1 MCRKLF
7 ITLFIW
13 IVSITVHAQ
22 TYNIIP
28 KPLHVEAY
36 PGSFNLKNAYIKT
49 GGEENKSIAFFRGM
63 IREIN
68 GLELSD
74 KPSKDRKLPIEFI
87 FSEAISTHPES
98 YQLMITPE
106 KITVQAPSV
115 SGQFWAAQTLRQLL
129 LFNSKS
135 NFSLPCVF
143 ISDEPNYSW
152 RSNMLDV
159 CRHFFPVDTIKRHL
173 DMLSMYKINTFH
185 WHLTEDQG
193 WRIEIKKY
201 PLLTQAGAWRKKP
214 DGSLYGGFYTQDEI
228 REIVRYAADRNI
240 EVIPEIEM
248 PGHCR
253 AALAAYPELGCT
265 KKQMEVPDYY
275 GVFQDVYCAG
285 QEETY
290 RFLEDVLTEVIS
302 LFPGKYIHIGGDEV
316 PKERWIN
323 CPVCQKKI
331 KDEMLPDEHAL
342 QSYFIGRIHRFLKA
356 NGKTMIGWDEILD
369 GGIDEQ
375 AIIEVWR
382 GEEKAKEALANGN
395 KILQTLYFDSKPASL
410 TLEKTFHYDP
420 SPGQHNNNI
429 LGAECPLWTEWVN
442 PMNLDYMMYP
452 RLQAFAEVVW
462 NKGNDYE
469 DFRNR
474 LQPHYTWM
482 EENEVLY
489 GAENKNMIQC
499 GITFDPAKNIRII
512 RAEYGLKEMSMNYYF
527 EDRADQTNSFTDS
540 LILTRQGKIYLTP
553 MRKNRLAANAVTF
566 HIEDHLGVG
575 IKPVFAHP
583 ASPAYDRAGIY
594 GLTDGIRGSSDFRD
608 GNWLAWQGEDLDV
621 VLDFGKENTFRSI
634 SLRCMQQTQ
643 SWILLPSEVGYLYS
657 TDGKAWQALGVV
669 GHNEED
675 RNYDHIFHDFE
686 YISSGPPVKARYVR
700 VIAKNYGILPEWHL
714 GNGGKAWIFAD
725 EVIVK

>member
-1 MCRKLF
+1 MRQTILF
-7 ITLFIW
+7 LALLW
-13 IVSITVHAQ
+13 SIYLPGQ
-22 TYNIIP
+22 SNISIIP
-28 KPLHVEAY
+28 KPVLMEVQ
-36 PGSFNLKNAYIKT
+36 PGNFPLQNAYLKYT
-49 GGEENKSIAFFRGM
+49 GEESNSIAFFRGL
-63 IREIN
+63 IHEIT
-68 GLELSD
+68 GLDIPEQ
-74 KPSKDRKLPIEFI
+74 PSKKHTLPIEFLI
-87 FSEAISTHPES
+87 SDTDSTHPES
-98 YQLMITPE
+98 YQLVITPE
-106 KITVQAPSV
+106 KITVQSPCIQ
-115 SGQFWAAQTLRQLL
+115 GQFWAVQTLHQLM
-129 LFNSKS
+129 LFHLKD
-135 NFSLPCVF
+135 NFEIPCMT
-143 ISDEPNYSW
+143 ITDKPEYTW
-152 RSNMLDV
+152 RSHMLDV
-159 CRHFFPVDTIKRHL
+159 CRHFFPVDTIKRQL
-173 DMLSMYKINTFH
+173 DMLSLYKMNKFH

-201 PLLTQAGAWRKKP
+201 PLLTQVGAWRKKP
-214 DGSLYGGFYTQDEI
+214 DGSLYGGFYTQEEI
-228 REIVRYAADRNI
+228 REIVRYATDRNI

-248 PGHCR
+248 PGHSR
-253 AALAAYPELGCT
+253 AALAAYPELSCT
-265 KKQMEVPDYY
+265 KNQLEVPDYY

-316 PKERWIN
+316 PKERWSN
-323 CPVCQKKI
+323 CPVCQKKM
-331 KDEMLPDEHAL
+331 KDNMLPDEHAL
-342 QSYFIGRIHRFLKA
+342 QSYFIRRIQRFLKA

-420 SPGQHNNNI
+420 STGQHNNNI

-452 RLQAFAEVVW
+452 RLQAFAEVIW
-462 NKGNDYE
+462 NKGNDFE

-474 LQPHYTWM
+474 LQAHYTWM

-489 GAENKNMIQC
+489 GAEDKNLIQC
-499 GITFDPAKNIRII
+499 GITFVPAKNIRVI
-512 RAEYGLKEMSMNYYF
+512 RAEYGLEEMNMNYYF
-527 EDRADQTNSFTDS
+527 EDQPDQIHSFKDS
-540 LILTRQGKIYLTP
+540 LILTQHGKIHLTP
-553 MRKNRLAANAVTF
+553 MRKNRQAANAVTF

-575 IKPVFAHP
+575 IKPVFGHLP
-583 ASPAYDRAGIY
+583 SPAYDRAGIY

-608 GNWLAWQGEDLDV
+608 GNWLAWQGEDLDFI
-621 VLDFGKENTFRSI
+621 LDFEKEISFRSI

-643 SWILLPSEVGYLYS
+643 SWILLPSEVGYLHS
-657 TDGKAWQALGVV
+657 PDGKDWQALAVV

-675 RNYDHIFHDFE
+675 KNFDHIFHDFE
-686 YISSGPPVKARYVR
+686 YIKAGPPVKARYVR

-725 EVIVK
+725 ELIIK

>member
-1 MCRKLF
+1 MRQTILF
-7 ITLFIW
+7 LALLW
-13 IVSITVHAQ
+13 SIYLPGQ
-22 TYNIIP
+22 SNISIIP
-28 KPLHVEAY
+28 KPVFMEVQPGNFSFQHAY
-36 PGSFNLKNAYIKT
+36 LKYT
-49 GGEENKSIAFFRGM
+49 GEESKSIAFFRGLILEM
-63 IREIN
+63 T
-68 GLELSD
+68 GLD
-74 KPSKDRKLPIEFI
+74 IPVQPSKKHYLPIEFL
-87 FSEAISTHPES
+87 ISDSVSAHPEN
-98 YQLMITPE
+98 YHLLITPE
-106 KITVQAPSV
+106 KITVQSLTI
-115 SGQFWAAQTLRQLL
+115 SGQFWAVQSLHQLL
-129 LFNSKS
+129 LFNRKDK
-135 NFSLPCVF
+135 FEIPCLT
-143 ISDEPNYSW
+143 IKDKPEYPW
-152 RSNMLDV
+152 RSHMLDV
-159 CRHFFPVDTIKRHL
+159 CRHFFPVDTIKRQL
-173 DMLSMYKINTFH
+173 DMLSLYKMNKFH

-201 PLLTQAGAWRKKP
+201 PILTQVGAWRKKP

-228 REIVRYAADRNI
+228 RDVVQYAAKRNI

-253 AALAAYPELGCT
+253 AALAAYPVLGCT
-265 KKQMEVPDYY
+265 KNQLEVPDYY

-316 PKERWIN
+316 PKERWSN
-323 CPVCQKKI
+323 CPVCQKKM
-331 KDEMLPDEHAL
+331 KDNMLPDEQAL
-342 QSYFIGRIHRFLKA
+342 QSYFIGRIQKFLQA

-420 SPGQHNNNI
+420 STGQHNNNI

-452 RLQAFAEVVW
+452 RLQAFAEVIW
-462 NKGNDYE
+462 NKGNDFE

-474 LQPHYTWM
+474 LQAHYTWM

-489 GAENKNMIQC
+489 GAEDKNLIQC
-499 GITFDPAKNIRII
+499 GITFVPAKNIRVI
-512 RAEYGLKEMSMNYYF
+512 RAEYGLEEMNMNYYF
-527 EDRADQTNSFTDS
+527 EDQPDQIHSFKDS
-540 LILTRQGKIYLTP
+540 LILTQHGKINLTP
-553 MRKNRLAANAVTF
+553 MRKNRQAANGVTF

-575 IKPVFAHP
+575 IKPVFGHP
-583 ASPAYDRAGIY
+583 ASPSYNRGGIY

-608 GNWLAWQGEDLDV
+608 GNWLGWQGEDLDLI
-621 VLDFGKENTFRSI
+621 LDFGKEISFRSI

-643 SWILLPSEVGYLYS
+643 SWILLPSEVGYLFS
-657 TDGKAWQALGVV
+657 TDGRDWQALAVV

-686 YISSGPPVKARYVR
+686 YISSGLPVKARYVR

-714 GNGGKAWIFAD
+714 GDGGKAWIFAD